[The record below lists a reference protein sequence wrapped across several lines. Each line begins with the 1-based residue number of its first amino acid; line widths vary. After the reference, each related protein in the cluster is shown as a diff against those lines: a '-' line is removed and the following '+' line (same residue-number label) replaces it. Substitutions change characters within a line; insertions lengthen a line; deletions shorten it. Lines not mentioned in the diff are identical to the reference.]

1 MKVSELSKAIADEL
15 TLLQETSTQAVKQ
28 AAKETAT
35 DVRDDIRSRASSQ
48 IGGKGRYAKSWRTKV
63 TDETMSSITYT
74 VHAGPDGYRLAH
86 LLEFGH
92 AKRGGG
98 RTKAITHIKPAED
111 RGIIEFEEKIRS
123 KLR

>member
-1 MKVSELSKAIADEL
+1 MKVSELSKAIADEMK
-15 TLLQETSTQAVKQ
+15 LLQESSTQAVKQ
-28 AAKETAT
+28 AAKEAAA
-35 DVRDDIRSRASSQ
+35 DIRDDIKQNAPKGRS
-48 IGGKGRYAKSWRTKV
+48 GRYAKSWRTKV
-63 TDETMSSITYT
+63 TEETHTSITYT

-98 RTKAITHIKPAED
+98 RTKAISHIKPAED
-111 RGIIEFEEKIRS
+111 RGVREFENKIRS

>member
-15 TLLQETSTQAVKQ
+15 TLLQESSTQAVKQ

-35 DVRDDIRSRASSQ
+35 DIRDDIRASAPHGRS
-48 IGGKGRYAKSWRTKV
+48 GRYARSWRTKV
-63 TDETMSSITYT
+63 TEETLTSITYT

-98 RTKAITHIKPAED
+98 RTKAISHIKPAEE
-111 RGIIEFEEKIRS
+111 RGIQEFEKKIRS
-123 KLR
+123 KLT

>member
-1 MKVSELSKAIADEL
+1 MKVSELSKTIADEL
-15 TLLQETSTQAVKQ
+15 TLLQESSTQAVKQ

-35 DVRDDIRSRASSQ
+35 DVRDDIKSNAPH
-48 IGGKGRYAKSWRTKV
+48 GKSGKDAKSWRTRV
-63 TDETMSSITYT
+63 TEETMTSITYT

-98 RTKAITHIKPAED
+98 RTRAISHIKPAED
-111 RGIIEFEEKIRS
+111 RGIQEFENKIRS

>member
-1 MKVSELSKAIADEL
+1 MKVADLSKAIADEL
-15 TLLQETSTQAVKQ
+15 TLLQESSTQAVKQ

-35 DVRDDIRSRASSQ
+35 DIRDDIRSSAPH
-48 IGGKGRYAKSWRTKV
+48 GKSGRYAKSWRTRV
-63 TDETMSSITYT
+63 TEETLTSITYT

-98 RTKAITHIKPAED
+98 RTKAISHIKPAEE
-111 RGIIEFEEKIRS
+111 RGIQEFEEKIRS

>member
-1 MKVSELSKAIADEL
+1 MKIAELSKAIADEL

-35 DVRDDIRSRASSQ
+35 DIRNDIKSNAPY
-48 IGGKGRYAKSWRTKV
+48 GKSGKYAKSWRTRV
-63 TDETMSSITYT
+63 TEETLTSITYT

-98 RTKAITHIKPAED
+98 RTKAISHIKPAED
-111 RGIIEFEEKIRS
+111 RGIQEFENKIRS

>member
-15 TLLQETSTQAVKQ
+15 TLLQESLTQAVKQ

-35 DVRDDIRSRASSQ
+35 DIRDDIRASAPH
-48 IGGKGRYAKSWRTKV
+48 GKSGRYARSWRTRV
-63 TDETMSSITYT
+63 TEETPTSITYT

-98 RTKAITHIKPAED
+98 RTKAISHIRPAEE
-111 RGIIEFEEKIRS
+111 RGIQEFEKKIRS
-123 KLR
+123 KLT

>member
-1 MKVSELSKAIADEL
+1 MKAAELSKAIADEL

-28 AAKETAT
+28 AAKETAA
-35 DVRDDIRSRASSQ
+35 DIRDDIKSNAPKGSS
-48 IGGKGRYAKSWRTKV
+48 GKYAKSWRCRLEEESLTSV
-63 TDETMSSITYT
+63 TYV
-74 VHAGPDGYRLAH
+74 VHAGPSGYRLAH

-98 RTKAITHIKPAED
+98 RTRAISHIKPAEE
-111 RGIIEFEEKIRS
+111 RGIQEFENKIRS